1 MSPVICKARLRTNI
15 VGHIVRLGAIRRG
28 PGPREVGT
36 IITRLRGHKNPKDIQ
51 MVEARNLTENRARAN
66 AYRSTGHS
74 LARWRKISASG
85 MVVRRPRPR
94 YTGARALL
102 TRALYVILTTSL

>member
-1 MSPVICKARLRTNI
+1 M
-15 VGHIVRLGAIRRG
+15 GHIVRLGAIRKG

-36 IITRLRGHKNPKDIQ
+36 IIDRLRGQEISKEIQ
-51 MVEARNLTENRARAN
+51 MVDTRNLTENRARAN